1 MLSYSYSKRK
11 EPVTSEAKQNQT
23 LAVYIKSCRSTSGT
37 WDLRSF
43 RFQRAWMGSS
53 TSPAA
58 PSASPGLRLV
68 PYHTFTILSD
78 GPTVFASP
86 VDWSLHCNSGCTFT
100 TGLLASLQGLQ
111 PYPMVPNPTFLH
123 DSFNPG
129 TSIATEASSSPVT
142 CPDLPK
148 Y

>member
-1 MLSYSYSKRK
+1 
-11 EPVTSEAKQNQT
+11 
-23 LAVYIKSCRSTSGT
+23 
-37 WDLRSF
+37 
-43 RFQRAWMGSS
+43 MGSS
-53 TSPAA
+53 ISPTA

-68 PYHTFTILSD
+68 PYHTFTILSG
-78 GPTVFASP
+78 GPTVFASL
-86 VDWSLHCNSGCTFT
+86 VDWGLHCNSGCTFT
-100 TGLLASLQGLQ
+100 TDLLASLQGLQ
-111 PYPMVPNPTFLH
+111 PYSMVSNPTFLH